1 MKGLLS
7 VWCLTAAVALQGAP
21 IASAQD
27 YPSKPIRAIGGSAAG
42 GISDVFIRTLG
53 EELHKRWGQPIVVE
67 NRPGGTFNI
76 GARACAE
83 EWGIPRF
90 CSLRIARLG
99 MCNTGCWCIS
109 GL

>member
-53 EELHKRWGQPIVVE
+53 E
-67 NRPGGTFNI
+67 
-76 GARACAE
+76 
-83 EWGIPRF
+83 
-90 CSLRIARLG
+90 
-99 MCNTGCWCIS
+99 
-109 GL
+109 

>member
-27 YPSKPIRAIGGSAAG
+27 YPSKPIRAIGGSAPG

-83 EWGIPRF
+83 APPDGYTI
-90 CSLRIARLG
+90 
-99 MCNTGCWCIS
+99 CI
-109 GL
+109 LPNEPMTYNAHLF